1 MHGLRVSPLAE
12 TFWNWE
18 ETDQDGTFEIRL
30 PEGSSGQAILSIHAG
45 DLGDCG
51 WRGYYGPGGFAT
63 QRNRAT
69 KVEIGGGGGA
79 NATGIEIRRPVR
91 PDQLCNRQSTST
103 IRGIMTTPDGQL
115 FEGVWLWFVGAADLG
130 AFTDSRGE
138 FAIEVPDGSFGL
150 LLYVGDRIVGWYDGK
165 GITADPSE
173 AAVLEVAGED
183 IEDIE
188 IRLPARP
195 EDLPCVAWC
204 S

>member
-1 MHGLRVSPLAE
+1 MIADTFWGWAE
-12 TFWNWE
+12 TGR
-18 ETDQDGTFEIRL
+18 DGTFEIRL
-30 PEGSSGQAILSIHAG
+30 PEGSLGSSILSIHSG

-51 WRGYYGPGGFAT
+51 WRGYYGPGGFTT

-69 KVEIGGGGGA
+69 RVEVGGA
-79 NATGIEIRRPVR
+79 NVTGIEIRLPVR
-91 PDQLCNRQSTST
+91 ADRLCNRQSTST
-103 IRGIMTTPDGQL
+103 IRGIMTTPDGQPV
-115 FEGVWLWFVGAADLG
+115 EGVWLWVEGGADLGG
-130 AFTDSRGE
+130 AFTDSRGG
-138 FAIEVPDGSFGL
+138 FAIEVPDGSYGL
-150 LLYVGDRIVGWYDGK
+150 LLEFGDRLVGWYDGK

-173 AAVLEVAGED
+173 AAALEVAGED